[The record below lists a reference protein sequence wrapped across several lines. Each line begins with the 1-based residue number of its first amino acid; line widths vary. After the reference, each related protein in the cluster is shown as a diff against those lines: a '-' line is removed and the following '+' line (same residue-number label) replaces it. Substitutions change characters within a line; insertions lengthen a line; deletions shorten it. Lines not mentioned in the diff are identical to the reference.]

1 MATPTRKCKH
11 CGHRFEVNQRGRPQ
25 LYCKPSHRVRAREK
39 RREAESKLPSEKEVR
54 LLTECLTRLVRQ
66 RRRYSLIL
74 MAARN
79 WKLALPPPYER
90 ARAKVRDALEK
101 LAPEVFEQP
110 SAPAEIELR
119 EFTKTYRQLAAEH
132 HPDHGG
138 ASQVMQALNQL
149 RQALQTDIELG
160 HPRAPGGGRRT

>member
-11 CGHRFEVNQRGRPQ
+11 CGQRFDDNRRGRPK

-54 LLTECLTRLVRQ
+54 LFTECLMRLARQ
-66 RRRYSLIL
+66 RQRYPLVPTS
-74 MAARN
+74 
-79 WKLALPPPYER
+79 WKRWGLPPAYEH

-101 LAPEVFEQP
+101 LAPEVFLQP

-119 EFTKTYRQLAAEH
+119 EFNKTYRKLAVEH

-138 ASQVMQALNQL
+138 ATQVMQALNQL
-149 RQALQTDIELG
+149 RQALQTDIERA
-160 HPRAPGGGRRT
+160 HPRV

>member
-66 RRRYSLIL
+66 RRRYR
-74 MAARN
+74 MVPDN
-79 WKLALPPPYER
+79 WKRGWLPPPYER

-101 LAPEVFEQP
+101 LAPEVFER
-110 SAPAEIELR
+110 SSVPAEIELR
-119 EFTKTYRQLAAEH
+119 EFKKTYRQLAAEH
-132 HPDHGG
+132 QPDHGG

-160 HPRAPGGGRRT
+160 HPRAAASAR

>member
-11 CGHRFEVNQRGRPQ
+11 CGQRFDDNRRGRPK

-39 RREAESKLPSEKEVR
+39 RREAERKLPSEKEVR
-54 LLTECLTRLVRQ
+54 LFTECLMRLARQ
-66 RRRYSLIL
+66 RQRFW
-74 MAARN
+74 M
-79 WKLALPPPYER
+79 LPTNSKWGLPSPYER

-101 LAPEVFEQP
+101 LAPEVFERA

-119 EFTKTYRQLAAEH
+119 EFNKTYRRLAVEH

-149 RQALQTDIELG
+149 RQALQTDIERA
-160 HPRAPGGGRRT
+160 HPRA

>member
-1 MATPTRKCKH
+1 MATPTRKCEH
-11 CGHRFEVNQRGRPQ
+11 CGQRFDINRRGRPQ

-39 RREAESKLPSEKEVR
+39 RREAERKLPSEKEVR
-54 LLTECLTRLVRQ
+54 LLTECLMRLARQ
-66 RRRYSLIL
+66 RQRFWIL
-74 MAARN
+74 PTNSKWR
-79 WKLALPPPYER
+79 LPSPYER

-119 EFTKTYRQLAAEH
+119 EFNKTYRRLAVEH

-149 RQALQTDIELG
+149 RQALQTDIERA
-160 HPRAPGGGRRT
+160 HPRA

>member
-11 CGHRFEVNQRGRPQ
+11 CGQRFDDNRRGRPK

-39 RREAESKLPSEKEVR
+39 RQEAESKLPSEKEFR
-54 LLTECLTRLVRQ
+54 LFTECLTRLARQ
-66 RRRYSLIL
+66 RRRYW
-74 MAARN
+74 MVPTN
-79 WKLALPPPYER
+79 WKWALPPPYER

-101 LAPEVFEQP
+101 LAPEVFERP

-119 EFTKTYRQLAAEH
+119 EFNKIYRQLAAEH

-138 ASQVMQALNQL
+138 ASQVMQVLNQL

-160 HPRAPGGGRRT
+160 HPRAAASAR